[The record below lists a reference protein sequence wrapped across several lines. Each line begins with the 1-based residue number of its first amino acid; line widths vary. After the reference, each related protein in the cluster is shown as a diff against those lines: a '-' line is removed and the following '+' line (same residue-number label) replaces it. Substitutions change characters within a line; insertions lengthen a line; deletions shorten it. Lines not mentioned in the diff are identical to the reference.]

1 MTGFSFSFDA
11 DKKVLDSISLRIKP
25 GQKVSISGPE
35 GSGKSILLRM
45 LTGNYQDFLGSFQ
58 INHFPIQNYNLQS
71 LRKHTGVLLHGQE
84 IFGGSLWENISLG
97 QKEISPAFIL
107 QKAQELG
114 FDDLLHHF
122 PEGFDTIIEP
132 IGKKTPQTIIR
143 KILILRALC
152 GDKKLLLLEEPWA
165 GLSEETAEKIK
176 RYLINLPADTSVIVV
191 SNDTDFN
198 KLTDQQINMHHG
210 KI

>member
-1 MTGFSFSFDA
+1 M
-11 DKKVLDSISLRIKP
+11 
-25 GQKVSISGPE
+25 SISGPE

-45 LTGNYQDFLGSFQ
+45 LTGNYQDFQGSFQ
-58 INHFPIQNYNLQS
+58 INHFPIQNYKLQS
-71 LRKHTGVLLHGQE
+71 LRKYTGVLLHGQE

-97 QKEISPAFIL
+97 QKDITPASIL
-107 QKAQELG
+107 QKANELG

-165 GLSEETAEKIK
+165 GLQVDTADKIK
-176 RYLINLPADTSVIVV
+176 KYLLTQPADTSVIVV
-191 SNDTDFN
+191 SNDTEFN
-198 KLTDQQINMHHG
+198 KLTDQQINMRDG